1 MTTYSLLHQSRG
13 VPPLYQRWRLLL
25 QSLFVL
31 VSLSTVSA
39 VSASNEDSDLPPLLD
54 SDDIAFFFERN
65 ELDELH
71 GFLQQVFER
80 SARNPLNGNPQ
91 NLPQTLVSRGGGDTY
106 TTQYKLECDLE
117 QAHYL
122 ATHATTQTEQEYFQK
137 TVIPIYES
145 VLQNI
150 PPLSELNKTR
160 GLYAFRD
167 QDYKAGIASVYNKA
181 LYHTDYDTLRDARGN
196 KLPLLNP
203 NLPDISTQYN
213 KDGIVVV
220 DDILSQPALQR
231 IQELLLTS
239 TVWYQTK
246 TPLEFGK
253 YVGAYID
260 DGLYD
265 RILLELAMEL
275 SQTFSIFNGHPLKY
289 LWAYK
294 YDSDHASGI
303 NLHADEAAVNVNI
316 WLTPDSA
323 NLDPNSGGLVVF
335 TAKPPNDWNF
345 QEYNTNTDF
354 VREHLLKPTN
364 YANVTVPHAQ
374 NRAVIF
380 DSALFHQT
388 DKYKFQRGYENRRI
402 NLTLLYGSMQKAET
416 TSHNDGSNGD
426 GDQNGEL

>member
-1 MTTYSLLHQSRG
+1 M
-13 VPPLYQRWRLLL
+13 LL
-25 QSLFVL
+25 QSLFFL
-31 VSLSTVSA
+31 VSLLSTVC
-39 VSASNEDSDLPPLLD
+39 ASNDDLPPLLD
-54 SDDIAFFFERN
+54 SDDIAYFFE
-65 ELDELH
+65 
-71 GFLQQVFER
+71 QVFEK
-80 SARNPLNGNPQ
+80 SARNPLIPRPQ

-117 QAHYL
+117 QAQHL
-122 ATHATTQTEQEYFQK
+122 AKHAETQQEQEYFQK

-160 GLYAFRD
+160 GLYAFRN
-167 QDYKAGIASVYNKA
+167 QDYEAGIASVYNKA
-181 LYHTDYDTLRDARGN
+181 LYHTGYDTLRDAGGN
-196 KLPLLNP
+196 KIPLLNS
-203 NLPDISTQYN
+203 NVSDISPQYN
-213 KDGIVVV
+213 KEGIVVV
-220 DDILSQPALQR
+220 DDILSEAALQR
-231 IQELLLTS
+231 IRQLLLTS

-246 TPLEFGK
+246 TPLQFGK

-265 RILLELAMEL
+265 YILLELAMEL
-275 SQTFSIFNGHPLKY
+275 TQTFPSIFEGHPLKY

-294 YDSDHASGI
+294 YDSEHASGI

-323 NLDPNSGGLVVF
+323 NLDPTSGGLVVF
-335 TAKPPNDWNF
+335 TAKPPMAWNF
-345 QEYNTNTDF
+345 KEYNTNTDF

-364 YANVTVPHAQ
+364 YANVTVPHKQ

-388 DKYKFQRGYENRRI
+388 DKYMFQRGYENRRI
-402 NLTLLYGSMQKAET
+402 NLTLLFGSMMLKAET
-416 TSHNDGSNGD
+416 ATSHEGSNGS
-426 GDQNGEL
+426 GDQKEEL

>member
-1 MTTYSLLHQSRG
+1 M
-13 VPPLYQRWRLLL
+13 LL
-25 QSLFVL
+25 QSLFFL
-31 VSLSTVSA
+31 VSLLSTVC
-39 VSASNEDSDLPPLLD
+39 ASNDDLPPLLD
-54 SDDIAFFFERN
+54 SDDIAYFFEQHKL
-65 ELDELH
+65 EELH
-71 GFLQQVFER
+71 DFLQQVFEK
-80 SARNPLNGNPQ
+80 SARNPLIPRPQ

-117 QAHYL
+117 QAQHL
-122 ATHATTQTEQEYFQK
+122 AKHAETQQEQEYFQK

-160 GLYAFRD
+160 GLYAFRN
-167 QDYKAGIASVYNKA
+167 QDYEAGIASVYNKA
-181 LYHTDYDTLRDARGN
+181 LYHTGYDTLRDAGGN
-196 KLPLLNP
+196 KIPLLNS
-203 NLPDISTQYN
+203 NVSDISPQYN
-213 KDGIVVV
+213 KEGIVVV
-220 DDILSQPALQR
+220 DDILSEAALQR
-231 IQELLLTS
+231 IRQLLLTS

-246 TPLEFGK
+246 TPLQFGK

-265 RILLELAMEL
+265 YILLELAMEL
-275 SQTFSIFNGHPLKY
+275 TQTFPSIFEGHPLKY

-294 YDSDHASGI
+294 YDSEHASGI

-323 NLDPNSGGLVVF
+323 NLDPTSGGLVVF
-335 TAKPPNDWNF
+335 TAKPPMAWNF
-345 QEYNTNTDF
+345 KEYNTNTDF

-364 YANVTVPHAQ
+364 YANVTVPHKQ

-388 DKYKFQRGYENRRI
+388 DKYMFQRGYENRRI
-402 NLTLLYGSMQKAET
+402 NLTLLFGSMMLKAET
-416 TSHNDGSNGD
+416 ATSHEGSNGS
-426 GDQNGEL
+426 GDQKEEL